1 LAWRGS
7 LRLRLV
13 ACPKISQA
21 RLKRALHWDPPCPH
35 RFIFNLN
42 QKISHIFL
50 LTCIQTKHLFLRI
63 LCHELSDSDEPFLSS
78 AAMGS
83 TLTDLPRSESPTPF
97 TDTDADLE
105 LREMG
110 KGDFGDDEKTL
121 RGTGS
126 RRRKSQGPLL
136 PTSRSDLQ
144 SKPRTRLTNLST
156 ERHDNAAEATKL
168 RRIEE
173 ASIHALKSG
182 ERVNV
187 KVSPMFIFL
196 LRNGAQDGSSVDG
209 LLINGTQAL

>member
-1 LAWRGS
+1 
-7 LRLRLV
+7 
-13 ACPKISQA
+13 
-21 RLKRALHWDPPCPH
+21 
-35 RFIFNLN
+35 
-42 QKISHIFL
+42 
-50 LTCIQTKHLFLRI
+50 
-63 LCHELSDSDEPFLSS
+63 
-78 AAMGS
+78 MGS

-110 KGDFGDDEKTL
+110 KGDFGEDEKTL

-126 RRRKSQGPLL
+126 CRKGPLL
-136 PTSRSDLQ
+136 PTSRSDVR

-156 ERHDNAAEATKL
+156 VRHDNAAEAIKL
-168 RRIEE
+168 RRIDE

-196 LRNGAQDGSSVDG
+196 LRNGAQDGSSVEG
-209 LLINGTQAL
+209 LLIDGT